1 MLIEFGDRVE
11 LIEFADKA
19 SAEQW
24 VQQAEK
30 FCDVKGIKQSSLWA
44 VGNSLSP
51 FLAVALFAFL
61 KNFLY
66 NINRKSK

>member
-19 SAEQW
+19 SAERW
-24 VQQAEK
+24 IQQAEK

-44 VGNSLSP
+44 VNESYR
-51 FLAVALFAFL
+51 LFCF
-61 KNFLY
+61 
-66 NINRKSK
+66 S

>member
-24 VQQAEK
+24 VRQAEK
-30 FCDVKGIKQSSLWA
+30 FCDVKGVK
-44 VGNSLSP
+44 
-51 FLAVALFAFL
+51 
-61 KNFLY
+61 
-66 NINRKSK
+66 

>member
-24 VQQAEK
+24 IQQAEK

-51 FLAVALFAFL
+51 FFAFL
-61 KNFLY
+61 KKFLY
-66 NINRKSK
+66 NINRKSE

>member
-30 FCDVKGIKQSSLWA
+30 FCDVKGIKQSSLQ
-44 VGNSLSP
+44 VVVRNGYR
-51 FLAVALFAFL
+51 LFAFL
-61 KNFLY
+61 KNFSY

>member
-44 VGNSLSP
+44 VSESYRLFWLSP
-51 FLAVALFAFL
+51 FLLFL
-61 KNFLY
+61 KIFY
-66 NINRKSK
+66 II

>member
-1 MLIEFGDRVE
+1 MLIEFGDRIE

-24 VQQAEK
+24 IQQAEK

-44 VGNSLSP
+44 VSESYR
-51 FLAVALFAFL
+51 LFAFL
-61 KNFLY
+61 KNFSY
-66 NINRKSK
+66 NINRKSE

>member
-24 VQQAEK
+24 IQQAEK

-44 VGNSLSP
+44 VSESYRL
-51 FLAVALFAFL
+51 FFAFL

-66 NINRKSK
+66 NINRKSE